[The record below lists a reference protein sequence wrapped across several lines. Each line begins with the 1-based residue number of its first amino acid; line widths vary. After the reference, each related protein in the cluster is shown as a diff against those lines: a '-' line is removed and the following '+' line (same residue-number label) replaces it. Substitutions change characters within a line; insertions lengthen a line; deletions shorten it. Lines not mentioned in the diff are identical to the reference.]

1 MFQNFI
7 RFSFSSIEKRRTKDK
22 QDNKTDRLKDRQK
35 QIEEGHTVKN
45 KKGHTYKKK
54 KRNKDSWTK
63 RNKDCWQEG
72 KNRHTKKN

>member
-7 RFSFSSIEKRRTKDK
+7 RFSFSSIEKRRTKYK

-54 KRNKDSWTK
+54 KRQT
-63 RNKDCWQEG
+63 E
-72 KNRHTKKN
+72 KKHKKTYRQFSLS